1 MDLEYTGFIP
11 ETYVQNPQTK
21 MEIYKKIAAI
31 TTDNEFENV
40 VFELEDRFGPIPE
53 EVLSLLALAE
63 IRIICKKGS
72 TKTTIDSKRLK
83 SERPEIYEEYSKT
96 STSSP
101 SISMEIV

>member
-1 MDLEYTGFIP
+1 M
-11 ETYVQNPQTK
+11 
-21 MEIYKKIAAI
+21 
-31 TTDNEFENV
+31 
-40 VFELEDRFGPIPE
+40 FELINVENNNVIVNEETSLKLAMILKQEIEIKIFKEKLKAELIEAFEKTGRKTYEDNN
-53 EVLSLLALAE
+53 